1 MNAAY
6 YIQIN
11 VMSIIMLLLMFF
23 QFPRKQGIRPTE
35 TYIFRL
41 ELLAAVVLC
50 LADMF
55 SGILRG
61 QLFTGARVLTE
72 IANSLYIVMMTFS
85 GYLWLI
91 YVNTKL
97 NKATRSSMIFWSLPL
112 VIIVI
117 IAISNPWTNIFFS
130 LGENNIY
137 VRSSGIYFHWLF
149 SWLYILIPT
158 IEIIWI
164 LSKEK
169 NRNRKKE
176 LMTLLYFFIP
186 PAVAGLIQMS
196 CYGISCFQCGIMIS
210 LFIIFIRE
218 QNSQILTDVL
228 TGLNNRRGLEK
239 YLDERLSHH
248 ENLKLTVL
256 MLDIDNFKQINDQY
270 SHMDGDEALKETAGI
285 LKQCCSEA
293 PTRLFICRYGGDEFV
308 IVGHNLKDDYT
319 LKFKERVQQELQIR
333 NQNNQGYSL
342 MLSIGIASGY
352 CNYSKEVEQL
362 FRKADEQ
369 MYQEKKKKK

>member
-186 PAVAGLIQMS
+186 PAVASLIQMS

-210 LFIIFIRE
+210 LFIKHKI
-218 QNSQILTDVL
+218 IL
-228 TGLNNRRGLEK
+228 
-239 YLDERLSHH
+239 
-248 ENLKLTVL
+248 
-256 MLDIDNFKQINDQY
+256 
-270 SHMDGDEALKETAGI
+270 
-285 LKQCCSEA
+285 
-293 PTRLFICRYGGDEFV
+293 P
-308 IVGHNLKDDYT
+308 
-319 LKFKERVQQELQIR
+319 
-333 NQNNQGYSL
+333 
-342 MLSIGIASGY
+342 
-352 CNYSKEVEQL
+352 
-362 FRKADEQ
+362 
-369 MYQEKKKKK
+369 

>member
-186 PAVAGLIQMS
+186 PAVASLIQMS

-270 SHMDGDEALKETAGI
+270 SHMDGDEALKETTGI